1 MGFAKHTPRRQRLF
15 NAFFDDAFAR
25 DLFINDQMSGAINTT
40 PSANIKES
48 EQSFEIEL
56 AAPGFDKKDFALEL
70 NDRVLTLSAARKLD
84 NEEETE
90 RYTIREF
97 SYKHFRRNFQ
107 LPENINVEGINA
119 RYEQGLLH
127 VSIPKK
133 EAKKAVKTITVK

>member
-1 MGFAKHTPRRQRLF
+1 MRIAKYPSRRQNLF

-25 DLFINDQMSGAINTT
+25 DLFFKDHMSGDINTT

-48 EQSFEIEL
+48 AHSFEIEL

-70 NDRVLTLSAARKLD
+70 NDGVLTLSAGRKLD
-84 NEEETE
+84 NEEETDQ
-90 RYTIREF
+90 YTIREF

-107 LPENINVEGINA
+107 LPENINIEGINA

-133 EAKKAVKTITVK
+133 EAKKTVKTITVK

>member
-1 MGFAKHTPRRQRLF
+1 MGFAKYPPRRQRLF

-70 NDRVLTLSAARKLD
+70 NDGVLTLSAARKLD
-84 NEEETE
+84 NEEKTE